1 MTPYSNSRIMRRC
14 GQLGIPYA
22 EVMGSPFFAQQ
33 GVVAPE
39 LFVQYMEGVEGYT
52 GSPDRRRPLD
62 SSKTLPYALDA
73 LQALLCNNP
82 GHVPVRSFG
91 GHGTGIANE
100 GAPDER
106 RSSASSES
114 NPFPDILASTSV
126 SPSFNLSA
134 GGEIDLTGIVPTAG
148 EVPSFM
154 AVTPPGERKEESYVP
169 PELPR
174 ERWRLTDRWEDGES
188 LEWWVSN
195 SELVIEGDGWL
206 PPPEDKSKKTNDGF
220 KEPGKSGRKSK
231 RRARSIRGSW
241 VSISPVALLAW
252 CDELV
257 ERNQLSEGDIDELIA
272 ECDGDTHAEDLR
284 LNIKRA
290 LEAFGFE
297 EENSPKVVTSLWDPP
312 IDVDPDEL
320 FSALDAT
327 LNRSVTLPGTQR
339 LTMERAADEAELQA
353 LLAARQELARE
364 VLAYAPALQAAITL
378 RTSGH
383 RECASELQTL
393 ATWTDSGRPVH
404 GKGWRAAA
412 SSIEMLWLSEA
423 EYQHVVNESV
433 SRGHHG
439 PDTLYLIQAFERYTL
454 LLTKT
459 RIKYLPYVRRL
470 VSRSLASREEMEDAF
485 QAATLGLLRA
495 LDLLNGKSAAAFR
508 FYASRWINQKF
519 LEWRAHHSGPVRL
532 PLNRLNEIRDFT
544 RALLRTR
551 TNTRRKHN
559 RHLLADRLCW
569 SLEKVAEFELFLRT
583 SMPLTD
589 LRDEGAWGA
598 SPVADYTKKE
608 LREVIDA
615 AMGRYDERD
624 ARVMRLYYGL
634 DNAGELTLE
643 EIGSILGVTRER
655 IRQLRDRMIDRL
667 RSSSVKT
674 ELAYFADQE
683 YEP

>member
-1 MTPYSNSRIMRRC
+1 MRRC

-22 EVMGSPFFAQQ
+22 DVIGSRYFAQQ
-33 GVVAPE
+33 GLVARE
-39 LFVQYMEGVEGYT
+39 HFVQYTEGVEGYI
-52 GSPDRRRPLD
+52 GPPERRRPLG
-62 SSKTLPYALDA
+62 SFNTLPHDLDA
-73 LQALLCNNP
+73 LHALLNSSP
-82 GHVPVRSFG
+82 ERLPALAFG
-91 GHGTGIANE
+91 GKSTATTNE
-100 GAPDER
+100 IAPDER
-106 RSSASSES
+106 RSCEPRGLNA
-114 NPFPDILASTSV
+114 FPDTLPSTSDR
-126 SPSFNLSA
+126 PSLKISG
-134 GGEIDLTGIVPTAG
+134 GGEIDLTAIVSLQG
-148 EVPSFM
+148 DVPSFI
-154 AVTPPGERKEESYVP
+154 AVVPAGERKQESYVP

-174 ERWRLTDRWEDGES
+174 ARWKSIDKGEDSESIEWRLSD
-188 LEWWVSN
+188 
-195 SELVIEGDGWL
+195 SEVVIDGDGWL
-206 PPPEDKSKKTNDGF
+206 PPPEDKRRKGNDDF
-220 KEPGKSGRKSK
+220 KRRGKNGRKST
-231 RRARSIRGSW
+231 RRARSISGSW
-241 VSISPVALLAW
+241 VSISPVVLRAW
-252 CDELV
+252 CDVLV
-257 ERNQLSEGDIDELIA
+257 EKNQLSERDIDELIA
-272 ECDGDTHAEDLR
+272 ECDGDTYAEDLR

-297 EENSPKVVTSLWDPP
+297 EENSPKVVAFLWDPP

-320 FSALDAT
+320 FAALDAT
-327 LNRSVTLPGTQR
+327 LNSSVTLPGTQR

-353 LLAARQELARE
+353 LLAARQELAQE
-364 VLAYAPALQAAITL
+364 ILAHAPALQAAITL

-433 SRGHHG
+433 SKGHHG
-439 PDTLYLIQAFERYTL
+439 PNTRYLIQAFERYTL

-485 QAATLGLLRA
+485 QAAAFGLLRA
-495 LDLLNGKSAAAFR
+495 LDLLNGKSAGAFR

-532 PLNRLNEIRDFT
+532 PLNRLNEMRDFT
-544 RALLRTR
+544 RALVRTR
-551 TNTRRKHN
+551 TNIRRKHN
-559 RHLLADRLCW
+559 RHLLADRLGW

-589 LRDEGAWGA
+589 LRDEGTWGA
-598 SPVADYTKKE
+598 SPVVDYIKKE
-608 LREVIDA
+608 LREAIDA

-624 ARVMRLYYGL
+624 AKVMRLYYGL
-634 DNAGELTLE
+634 ENGDEFTLE
-643 EIGSILGVTRER
+643 EIGSLLGVTRER